1 MSPALAGGFFTAS
14 LTWEAENATLHRLAP
29 MGIVTTHS
37 FYKPYIHK
45 LKIEN
50 YNHSSYKL
58 GKNLTFSLERSNQS
72 NLPEQARLQP
82 TYRN

>member
-1 MSPALAGGFFTAS
+1 MSPAMAGRFLITS

-29 MGIVTTHS
+29 MGIVTTYS
-37 FYKPYIHK
+37 FYKPYIHI
-45 LKIEN
+45 LKMEK
-50 YNHSSYKL
+50 YNNSSYKL
-58 GKNLTFSLERSNQS
+58 GKNLTFSLERSNKS